1 MDNQLLPIQQQLI
14 AIKRNFS
21 NIIKKVFNFSVF
33 GLIISLAL
41 LVLSYYLKEKGAQA
55 SMQGEDANSLVYML
69 FGKFSQLYSGIIFL
83 ISAVALI
90 LKSIKKKS
98 ESSADESKSLS
109 SLRELSW
116 KDFNEHITVL
126 FEKLGY
132 SGVDS
137 RGPDKERTDLK
148 LKRDGRL
155 SIVRCKKYY
164 VRKVPLSMVLEFHK
178 ALSGEPDLEK
188 GYFITTGF
196 FSREARKFASEK
208 QLELIDG
215 AKLMDFVRI
224 ADSIDAAERKSA
236 IQNSSERPGYTCPM
250 CGAQMVLRT
259 VDSNPHTVTH
269 FWGCSAYPAC
279 KGSLRNELGDLEG
292 SLEY

>member
-1 MDNQLLPIQQQLI
+1 MKAEFKFPFL
-14 AIKRNFS
+14 
-21 NIIKKVFNFSVF
+21 
-33 GLIISLAL
+33 GLIISFVL
-41 LVLSYYLKEKGAQA
+41 LVLGYYLKEK
-55 SMQGEDANSLVYML
+55 DAHANIYML
-69 FGKFSQLYSGIIFL
+69 FGKFSYFYSGIIFL

-90 LKSIKKKS
+90 LKSNKKQRG
-98 ESSADESKSLS
+98 SSADERKSLS
-109 SLRELSW
+109 GLRELSW
-116 KDFNEHITVL
+116 KDFNEYITGL

-132 SGVDS
+132 FLVDKK
-137 RGPDKERTDLK
+137 GMNEEGTDLK

-164 VRKVPLSMVLEFHK
+164 VRKVPLSMVLEFYK
-178 ALSGEPDLEK
+178 TIGREPELEK

-215 AKLMDFVRI
+215 VKLMDFVRI
-224 ADSIDAAERKSA
+224 ADSIDAAEEKSA
-236 IQNSSERPGYTCPM
+236 IFNNEKMPGYTCPM
-250 CGAQMVLRT
+250 CGAQMILRT
-259 VDSNPHTVTH
+259 VDSNPLTH

-279 KGSLRNELGDLEG
+279 KGALRNELGDLE